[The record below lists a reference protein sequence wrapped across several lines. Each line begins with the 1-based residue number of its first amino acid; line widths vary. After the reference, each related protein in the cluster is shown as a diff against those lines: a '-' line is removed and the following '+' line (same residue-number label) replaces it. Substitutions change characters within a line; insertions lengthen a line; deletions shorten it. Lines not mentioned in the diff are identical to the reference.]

1 MIKTLVVVFLY
12 TLFLCIAIGLVMAV
26 STGSFFEHIVL
37 AGFVL
42 LMTYLLEKGFVAK
55 RRSKMTV
62 MFEKPE
68 LVHPDRKKELIDELL
83 EFVDGVLDELG
94 SRHEIEKVH
103 DIFKTG
109 TGADRQLNVFK
120 NTGSLIEVVKNIEDS
135 FLA

>member
-1 MIKTLVVVFLY
+1 MLY
-12 TLFLCIAIGLVMAV
+12 CKN
-26 STGSFFEHIVL
+26 VL
-37 AGFVL
+37 IQEYCTDL
-42 LMTYLLEKGFVAK
+42 LPKW
-55 RRSKMTV
+55 
-62 MFEKPE
+62 
-68 LVHPDRKKELIDELL
+68 L

-120 NTGSLIEVVKNIEDS
+120 NTGSLIEVVKNIEDC

>member
-1 MIKTLVVVFLY
+1 
-12 TLFLCIAIGLVMAV
+12 
-26 STGSFFEHIVL
+26 
-37 AGFVL
+37 
-42 LMTYLLEKGFVAK
+42 
-55 RRSKMTV
+55 
-62 MFEKPE
+62 
-68 LVHPDRKKELIDELL
+68 
-83 EFVDGVLDELG
+83 VDGVVDELG